1 LEFQLRARGRQGEIL
16 KYLGVLDA
24 SPDDLGYRAC
34 TVPLSIAGT
43 VGQPDAVA
51 VNQRLAALAVDKG
64 GLTEKA
70 TELFN
75 RIRGGA
81 KEDGGRR

>member
-1 LEFQLRARGRQGEIL
+1 
-16 KYLGVLDA
+16 
-24 SPDDLGYRAC
+24 
-34 TVPLSIAGT
+34 
-43 VGQPDAVA
+43 
-51 VNQRLAALAVDKG
+51 VNQRLATLAVDKG

-81 KEDGGRR
+81 K